1 METQTAYAV
10 TAIDDPFPTPLIAE
24 GDEQEPPR
32 DEDAITDEE
41 REWLDGLIDTYK
53 HTTVYDAIVVCPCP

>member
-1 METQTAYAV
+1 MATITI
-10 TAIDDPFPTPLIAE
+10 IDDPFPTPLI
-24 GDEQEPPR
+24 GDDEQEAPR
-32 DEDAITDEE
+32 DGDALTDEE